1 MVDGKDKPFT
11 IHHPPSTIHQKM
23 ICPNCGHDNLPGAEE
38 CSSCLQ
44 DLTQLDRPV
53 AHDRVERSLME
64 DTVGGLRP
72 APALTVPPHWTVGEA
87 VEAMMR
93 HQVGALL
100 VVDEQGRLLGIFSER
115 DLLTKVAGECPDW
128 KGQPVREYMTLNPE
142 TVTADHTLAF
152 ALHKMDVGGYR
163 HLPVMDEGKPVGVVS
178 VRDMLRHITRILTQP
193 PSHKGKR
200 PV

>member
-1 MVDGKDKPFT
+1 
-11 IHHPPSTIHQKM
+11 M

-53 AHDRVERSLME
+53 AQNQVERSLME

-72 APALTVPPHWTVGEA
+72 APPLTVPPSATVGEA
-87 VEAMMR
+87 IRAMMANK
-93 HQVGALL
+93 VGALL
-100 VVDEQGRLLGIFSER
+100 VVDGQERLLGIFSER
-115 DLLTKVAGECPDW
+115 DLLTKVAGEHPDFAGLAV
-128 KGQPVREYMTLNPE
+128 KEFMTANPE
-142 TVTADHTLAF
+142 TVTAADTLAF

-178 VRDMLRHITRILTQP
+178 VRDLLRHITRILYQTTK
-193 PSHKGKR
+193 HKGR
-200 PV
+200 RSV